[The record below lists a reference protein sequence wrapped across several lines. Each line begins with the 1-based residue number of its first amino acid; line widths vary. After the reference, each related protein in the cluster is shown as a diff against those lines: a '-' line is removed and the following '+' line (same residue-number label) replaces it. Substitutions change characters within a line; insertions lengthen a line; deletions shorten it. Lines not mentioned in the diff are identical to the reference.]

1 MKRTFYTEAAYA
13 IGIAALAL
21 GTALMEKADY
31 GMSMVVAPA
40 YLIYLK
46 TSEYLSWFTFGMAEY
61 SFQAL
66 LILILAIVMHG
77 FKRKYLFS
85 FITAFIY
92 GNILDLMMK
101 AMALISRD
109 GIPIRTICYTS
120 GLIVCAIGVSLLFKT
135 YISPEAY
142 ELFVKE
148 ISSRFGFD
156 INRTKTVYDCCSCLA
171 AIAMSFLFIGFGRF
185 EGVKLGTVF
194 CALVNGSLIGICSRV
209 FDRYFDFSDALRLR
223 KIFE

>member
-13 IGIAALAL
+13 AL

-40 YLIYLK
+40 YLVYLK
-46 TSEYLSWFTFGMAEY
+46 MSEYLSWFTFGMAEY

-101 AMALISRD
+101 TMALISGD

-120 GLIVCAIGVSLLFKT
+120 GLVVCAIGVSLLFKT

-156 INRTKTVYDCCSCLA
+156 ISRTKTVYDCCSCLI
-171 AIAMSFLFIGFGRF
+171 AIVMSFVFTGFGHF
-185 EGVKLGTVF
+185 EGVKLGTVL
-194 CALVNGSLIGICSRV
+194 CALVNGCLIGQCTMF
-209 FDRYFDFSDALRLR
+209 FDRHFEFTDAFSLR